1 MKSIAKRLWPLAL
14 VLPALLIAVTIVR
27 HRLARREQK
36 KRQAVYE
43 LTLRSYQ
50 EALKPGMTRKE
61 VEDYLRAKNANIR
74 QMCCINPLEDA
85 TRSSWDDL
93 VKIGRE
99 DVPWFCSEN
108 NVYVA
113 FQFADHEHRHD
124 YEIRDSDL
132 DTLRAVT
139 IYRQLEGCL

>member
-1 MKSIAKRLWPLAL
+1 
-14 VLPALLIAVTIVR
+14 
-27 HRLARREQK
+27 
-36 KRQAVYE
+36 
-43 LTLRSYQ
+43 
-50 EALKPGMTRKE
+50 
-61 VEDYLRAKNANIR
+61 
-74 QMCCINPLEDA
+74 MCCVNPRESPN
-85 TRSSWDDL
+85 RSSLDDL
-93 VKIGRE
+93 VKIGQE
-99 DVPWFCSEN
+99 EIPFVCTEN

>member
-74 QMCCINPLEDA
+74 QMCCVNPRESPN
-85 TRSSWDDL
+85 RSSLDDL
-93 VKIGRE
+93 VKIGQE
-99 DVPWFCSEN
+99 EIPFVCTEN